1 MKCEADTG
9 PNESDWIGRQA
20 HGASRDIGICSR
32 IDWECKFRNT
42 LEACLVADCGCNCD
56 SAIHR
61 VTEYTV
67 STTTC
72 CYRLLYCEYCARRDS
87 PTHLAYISNPNPKRK
102 GIEPQS
108 RISIPIPV
116 QHYSPQ
122 TITIHGP
129 NSNTPWKPRE
139 GMRLSH
145 QARSRSQAI
154 VRINPAQPKEASRGF
169 VGIDRSAS

>member
-1 MKCEADTG
+1 MADC
-9 PNESDWIGRQA
+9 I
-20 HGASRDIGICSR
+20 
-32 IDWECKFRNT
+32 
-42 LEACLVADCGCNCD
+42 DCGCNCD
-56 SAIHR
+56 SAIYR
-61 VTEYTV
+61 VTDYTV

-72 CYRLLYCEYCARRDS
+72 CYICYIANIA
-87 PTHLAYISNPNPKRK
+87 LAETLPLISLNPNPKRK

-145 QARSRSQAI
+145 QARSRMEAI
-154 VRINPAQPKEASRGF
+154 LRINPA
-169 VGIDRSAS
+169 